1 MKRLTSLTQLLCAA
15 LVVSAIILNAACQKD
30 DILTP
35 GSSLNSTGGD
45 NASSTAG
52 KIYLDL
58 TKDQVVPGG
67 ITNSMLQNYLD
78 QGYVLQ
84 SLPKDRFA
92 HVQFKNGDGNIYYQ
106 DGWLKK
112 GTKYLFRTKFEP
124 RILMMCGND
133 FWPEVD

>member
-92 HVQFKNGDGNIYYQ
+92 PCAIQK
-106 DGWLKK
+106 
-112 GTKYLFRTKFEP
+112 R
-124 RILMMCGND
+124 
-133 FWPEVD
+133 